1 MTATIEDLAVVGR
14 RIEFAVHRSLIDDTA
29 TLWAPGIITGTE
41 TGLNGSALARVRL
54 DGQRSTRTVP
64 ADYAGLRYLDEIAPV
79 PELPMG
85 RFLPTVN
92 EAAFYEKASVVIAP
106 IGEDGEELVILTAD
120 RAKARAAALAHARD
134 IDLDVDYLDLNALKA
149 AWAVFEWEPEDG
161 ECLWTVRLDAAE
173 GDDMAVRVHYLP
185 A

>member
-1 MTATIEDLAVVGR
+1 MTATLENLAVTGR
-14 RIEFAVHRSLIDDTA
+14 RIEFAYHRSLIDDTA

-41 TGLNGSALARVRL
+41 TGLNGSLLARVRL
-54 DGQRSTRTVP
+54 DGRRSSLTIPV
-64 ADYAGLRYLDEIAPV
+64 AYEGLRYLDEVVTV

-85 RFLPTVN
+85 RFLPTAD
-92 EAAFYEKASVVIAP
+92 EAAFYEKAGVVIAP
-106 IGEDGEELVILTAD
+106 IGEDGEELVILTGD
-120 RAKARAAALAHARD
+120 LGKARAAALAHARD
-134 IDLDVDYLDLNALKA
+134 IDLDEDYIDLGALKA

-161 ECLWTVRLDAAE
+161 ECLWTVRLDACE